1 MSEAPLFDA
10 YADSYDSA
18 LDRALAVTGLAK
30 DYFCKERMT
39 WLRQCLMALG
49 EQPRRGMDYGCGNG
63 SSTPCLA
70 SMLNLGEVL
79 GVDVAPKIIA
89 KAREQ
94 YGASGVQFGTVTE
107 TMTAGEFDV
116 VYCNGVFH
124 HIHKPERPAALDYV
138 YRRLRPG
145 GIFSLWENNP
155 WSPAARYVMSRCAF
169 DEDAQM
175 LAAGETN
182 RLLRNAGFEILF
194 TDFLFIFPAF
204 LKSLR
209 PLERRMHKLPIGAQY
224 QVLARKG
231 FGGQQRPS
239 ASCAGHGPGAT

>member
-1 MSEAPLFDA
+1 
-10 YADSYDSA
+10 
-18 LDRALAVTGLAK
+18 
-30 DYFCKERMT
+30 
-39 WLRQCLMALG
+39 
-49 EQPRRGMDYGCGNG
+49 
-63 SSTPCLA
+63 
-70 SMLNLGEVL
+70 
-79 GVDVAPKIIA
+79 
-89 KAREQ
+89 
-94 YGASGVQFGTVTE
+94 
-107 TMTAGEFDV
+107 
-116 VYCNGVFH
+116 VYH
-124 HIHKPERPAALDYV
+124 
-138 YRRLRPG
+138 RLRPG

-224 QVLARKG
+224 
-231 FGGQQRPS
+231 
-239 ASCAGHGPGAT
+239 